1 MNALIFVG
9 LGLAWGSSFY
19 WIKIALGE
27 VNPATLVALR
37 ISFAALTMLVL
48 AVPLKIRLKF
58 PLREWKY
65 SAALSLLNPVLP
77 FYLISWAET
86 VIPSSIASLINGMVA
101 IATMILAFFFLEDE
115 KINRFGVFGILLGFS
130 GVAVLMSPGLNQ
142 GIGNA
147 LGFVAMIVAVF
158 SYAGSTVFIK
168 KKMSHLPPRSLTAMM
183 MITGAL
189 WVGIIPFL
197 IGEKLMLPQ
206 LGRTWFALGWM
217 GILGT
222 ALAFLVYFKLL
233 KEWGATKASLV
244 NYLLPMTGM
253 FLGVVF
259 LKEPMNIELGI
270 GSALILFG
278 VYLVKTRG
286 MVLVKATV
294 LPPPFIRKVVPPVF
308 RHDVCISEISHY
320 QLPSF
325 AKKHKLNDASKNSQA
340 G

>member
-142 GIGNA
+142 RDC
-147 LGFVAMIVAVF
+147 
-158 SYAGSTVFIK
+158 Y
-168 KKMSHLPPRSLTAMM
+168 H
-183 MITGAL
+183 
-189 WVGIIPFL
+189 
-197 IGEKLMLPQ
+197 
-206 LGRTWFALGWM
+206 
-217 GILGT
+217 
-222 ALAFLVYFKLL
+222 
-233 KEWGATKASLV
+233 
-244 NYLLPMTGM
+244 
-253 FLGVVF
+253 
-259 LKEPMNIELGI
+259 
-270 GSALILFG
+270 
-278 VYLVKTRG
+278 
-286 MVLVKATV
+286 
-294 LPPPFIRKVVPPVF
+294 
-308 RHDVCISEISHY
+308 
-320 QLPSF
+320 
-325 AKKHKLNDASKNSQA
+325 
-340 G
+340 